1 MKFSF
6 SILVL
11 LFSFGLSAQTISSG
25 YVDYL
30 IKIEV
35 GRENQDNPTEQ
46 VQFIEANNRTY
57 FNNKVGLTVS
67 GEGNEN
73 LKELKETEKM
83 LIWRK
88 GKNSYKHEA
97 KDSNCCLLYS
107 NLKDRYKVES
117 TKLTEMI
124 LGHNC
129 HKVLIYDEVNKENYR
144 VWFTHRVKGGI
155 SPIGYLPLPGM
166 VLKLESDRVTYQATQ
181 ILFKELA
188 SEYFDV
194 PSQKLKFSEKAFRSG
209 FIP

>member
-1 MKFSF
+1 M
-6 SILVL
+6 
-11 LFSFGLSAQTISSG
+11 SSG

-35 GRENQDNPTEQ
+35 GKENQDYPTEQ
-46 VQFIEANNRTY
+46 VQFIEAKNRTY
-57 FNNKVGLTVS
+57 FYNKVGLTVS
-67 GEGNEN
+67 GEGTEN
-73 LKELKETEKM
+73 LQELKESEKM

-107 NLKDRYKVES
+107 NMKDRYKVET

-144 VWFTHRVKGGI
+144 VWFTHSIKGGM

-166 VLKLESDRVTYQATQ
+166 VLKLESDRVSYKATK
-181 ILFKELA
+181 IESKVIA
-188 SEYFDV
+188 SDFFNV